1 VIPLGYAVVAATTP
15 DEALR
20 LAGQRAGGIHL
31 LLTDVVMPGMNGREL
46 ADRLKAITPGLKC
59 VFMSGYTVD
68 AIVHRGVLDEGVH
81 FLQKPF
87 TLNDLATKV
96 REALERTG

>member
-1 VIPLGYAVVAATTP
+1 MKDPGKRIGGKTPREPSGSEERLRHIARLYAF
-15 DEALR
+15 
-20 LAGQRAGGIHL
+20 
-31 LLTDVVMPGMNGREL
+31 LTQINQ
-46 ADRLKAITPGLKC
+46 
-59 VFMSGYTVD
+59 